1 MIGRLKLGTK
11 FTVLLLLIFLGGM
24 VLSGVALSGAMQSRA
39 ENEVAARAEIL
50 MQTMNSVRNYTS
62 NNIKYLLDKH
72 LNWSSEFAPETV
84 PAYSAREVFEDFR
97 RQPEYEHFL
106 YKEATLNPTNL
117 RDKADEFEAK
127 LIEQFQ
133 QNPATQE
140 IKGYHQ
146 GLAEKHFFIARP
158 VTVEQESCLQCHSVP
173 QLAPEHML
181 KTYGT
186 EHGFGWK
193 LGEIVAAQTIYVPA
207 SQVFAQGS
215 RYLVLVISIFTS
227 IFALAILLI
236 NLLLNRTVVN
246 PLKQLTRIAQ
256 KSTNQE
262 SEPAELLQSLAI
274 LGDEPGQL
282 AKAFQDMKQE
292 VNAREQRLKQT
303 QEAMQCSEEYF
314 RSLIEQASDIIAI
327 LNSDRTLR
335 YVSPAIQTALGY
347 QAEAVIERDI
357 LDFVHPQDYRRIKIF
372 FRRIQ
377 RRWHISAPVELRIKH
392 QDGSWQTIEAIGHN
406 RLNDSIIGG
415 FVVNARN
422 ITARRLTEKKLQR
435 SEASIRLLHEVT
447 TKPELNFEQRLQQLL
462 IMGCQQFGLEVG
474 ILSMIEGDHH
484 LVAAV
489 QAPEFLADQ
498 IELGSAFFL
507 GAKSN
512 KEAPQELSFDT
523 TNVMLQ
529 ANITT
534 QVFIEDEPYGNLSFA
549 SVGKPNSSF
558 NSSDEELLN
567 LMGQWLGSELQ
578 HQHSE
583 FKLAQARDE
592 ALAANRSKS
601 EFLAIMSHEI
611 RTPMNAVIGMTGLL
625 FHTDLT
631 SQQQDFVETI
641 RSSGNALL
649 ALINDILDFSKIE
662 AGRLEME
669 EQPFSLRSCLE
680 EALDLVASKAAEK
693 GLELAYLIDHQTP
706 KTIIGDVTRVRQV
719 LVNLLGNAVK
729 FTKAG
734 EIVVFVSSKPTNN
747 DTYEI
752 RFSVKDA
759 GIGIPQEGMNRLF
772 QSFSQVDS
780 STSRKYG
787 GTGLGLAISKLLS
800 EMMGGTMWAESE
812 VGVGST
818 FHFTIAAQASWELTT
833 RESSQLYQ
841 LTGKQILIIE
851 PNLAN
856 QDILTRQTQSWGM
869 AIQAVASGLQGLDW
883 LCQGQ
888 ECDLTIVDI
897 AILQREGFKLVKAIR
912 QQSGQKNL
920 PFIIL
925 TPGHTRELDKQIE
938 ELELVTVLNK
948 PLQPS
953 HLYNLLITI
962 FAEKPIR
969 VQQEFIKD
977 ETEVIPEQTKP
988 LRILLAEDNVVNQ
1001 KVALLMLGELGYR
1014 ADLAGNGLEVLEAL
1028 HRQPYDVIFMDVQMP
1043 EMDGLTAAEHICLQ
1057 WNPHSRPYIVAM
1069 TANAMQGDRERCL
1082 KSGMDNYISKPIR
1095 LKELSRALN
1104 EYQPGS
1110 VTNLRPGFPEQQ
1122 LQNSASVLD
1131 MHIFDSLRR
1140 MAGAKAEQVIANL
1153 INNYLE
1159 DAPQYLQRMEDALAM
1174 ADPQKLRQAVHSLRS
1189 SSANLG
1195 AVALAQQCKEVENIA
1210 RSDTTKGVAEKLVVI
1225 KEEYKKVEEALKGE
1239 LRKS

>member
-1 MIGRLKLGTK
+1 MIGKLKLGTK

-24 VLSGVALSGAMQSRA
+24 VLSSVALSGAMQSRA
-39 ENEVAARAEIL
+39 ENEVVAKAEIL
-50 MQTMNSVRNYTS
+50 MQTMSSVRNYTS

-97 RQPEYEHFL
+97 HQPEYKNFL

-117 RDKADEFEAK
+117 RDQADEFETQ
-127 LIEQFQ
+127 LIEQFKQ
-133 QNPATQE
+133 DPITKE
-140 IKGYHQ
+140 IKGYRQ
-146 GLAEKHFFIARP
+146 GLAEKYFFIARR
-158 VTVEQESCLQCHSVP
+158 VSVEQESCLQCHSLP

-181 KTYGT
+181 KTYGN

-215 RYLVLVISIFTS
+215 RYLILVISIFTS
-227 IFALAILLI
+227 IFALAILFI
-236 NLLLNRTVVN
+236 NLLLNRTVVK

-256 KSTNQE
+256 KATNQE
-262 SEPAELLQSLAI
+262 SEPTDLLQNLAI

-292 VNAREQRLKQT
+292 VSAREQRLKQA
-303 QEAMQCSEEYF
+303 QAALQGSEEYF

-327 LNSDRTLR
+327 LNSDRTIR

-347 QAEAVIERDI
+347 KAEAVIEQDI
-357 LDFVHPQDYRRIKIF
+357 LDFVHPQDDRRIKIF
-372 FRRIQ
+372 FRLIQ
-377 RRWHISAPVELRIKH
+377 HRRDISTPVELRIKH

-406 RLNDSIIGG
+406 RLDDSIVGG

-422 ITARRLTEKKLQR
+422 ITARKLTEKQLQR

-447 TKPELNFEQRLQQLL
+447 TKQELNFEQRLQQLL

-474 ILSMIEGDHH
+474 ILSVIEEDHH
-484 LVAAV
+484 LVAAL
-489 QAPEFLADQ
+489 QTPEAFAP
-498 IELGSAFFL
+498 IIKLGSAFSL
-507 GAKSN
+507 VAKSDD
-512 KEAPQELSFDT
+512 KAPQKLSFNN
-523 TNVMLQ
+523 TNLFLQ
-529 ANITT
+529 AYMTT
-534 QVFIEDEPYGNLSFA
+534 QVFIEEEPYGNLSFA
-549 SVGKPNSSF
+549 SLTQHNASF

-625 FHTDLT
+625 FHTALT
-631 SQQQDFVETI
+631 PQQQDFVETI

-649 ALINDILDFSKIE
+649 TLINDILDFSKIE

-680 EALDLVASKAAEK
+680 EALDLVASEAAAK
-693 GLELAYLIDHQTP
+693 GLELAYLIDSHTP

-734 EIVVFVSSKPTNN
+734 EIVVSVGSKAQN
-747 DTYEI
+747 DNTYEI
-752 RFSVKDA
+752 QFSVKDT
-759 GIGIPQEGMNRLF
+759 GIGIPQERMNRLF

-780 STSRKYG
+780 STTRKYG

-800 EMMGGTMWAESE
+800 EMMGGTMWAQSQ
-812 VGVGST
+812 VGFGST
-818 FHFTIAAQASWELTT
+818 FHFTIAAQASWELTE

-841 LTGKQILIIE
+841 LTGKQILIIDQ
-851 PNLAN
+851 NLTN
-856 QDILTRQTQSWGM
+856 QQILTRQTQSWGVVSQGVESGT
-869 AIQAVASGLQGLDW
+869 QALDW

-897 AILQREGFKLVKAIR
+897 EILQEEGFDLVKAIR
-912 QQSGQKNL
+912 QQSGQENL
-920 PFIIL
+920 PFAIL
-925 TPGHTRELDKQIE
+925 TPEHSPELKEQIE
-938 ELELVTVLNK
+938 ELALVTVLKK
-948 PLQPS
+948 PVQPS
-953 HLYNLLITI
+953 QLYNLLITI

-969 VQQEFIKD
+969 LQQGFIKG
-977 ETEVIPEQTKP
+977 ETEVIPHETKP

-1028 HRQPYDVIFMDVQMP
+1028 HRQNYDVILMDVQMP

-1057 WNPHSRPYIVAM
+1057 WNPHSRPYIIAM

-1082 KSGMDNYISKPIR
+1082 RAGMDNYISKPIS
-1095 LKELSRALN
+1095 LKELTRALN
-1104 EYQPGS
+1104 EYKPEIANDLKS
-1110 VTNLRPGFPEQQ
+1110 DFPEQQ
-1122 LQNSASVLD
+1122 QQDSTSVLD
-1131 MHIFDSLRR
+1131 LHIFASLRR
-1140 MAGAKAEQVIANL
+1140 MAGAKADQVIANL
-1153 INNYLE
+1153 IGNYLE
-1159 DAPQYLQRMEDALAM
+1159 DAPQYLQRMNKALEI
-1174 ADPQKLRQAVHSLRS
+1174 ADPQELRQAVHSLRS

-1195 AVALAQQCKEVENIA
+1195 AAALAELCREVENIA
-1210 RSDTTKGVAEKLVVI
+1210 RSDTIQGVAEKLVAI
-1225 KEEYKKVEEALKGE
+1225 EEEYGKVEEALHEETGQ
-1239 LRKS
+1239 